1 MSYQEGYTNSGQV
14 RPERNETAPPQALFS
29 ENEVKSRFYH
39 DIENRFMILRK
50 AYGIIQAKTT
60 LDSLDLVMIVEKEW
74 PIWKKMIAL
83 KMEEAALLEMMEQER
98 KSRRQ
103 PAKPKPKP
111 EKTTCNKPK
120 TLKYYTHGNNSL
132 LMKQRKR
139 VMLVFRKFNEWKWID
154 VKTKAEDLEAF
165 FEGEPRHCNITWT
178 GNATVLTILLQKL
191 LKQPYIG
198 RQTRC
203 SAKSLVE
210 QQFGLTANSDKT
222 RIDSDAEGK
231 IYAILYILNVNNP
244 IPERPE
250 RDGDERYDTSDATL
264 KLLGDKLRSTKGI

>member
-14 RPERNETAPPQALFS
+14 RPERNETAQPQALFS

-60 LDSLDLVMIVEKEW
+60 LDSLDLVMTVEKEW
-74 PIWKKMIAL
+74 PIWKRTITL

-111 EKTTCNKPK
+111 EKTTSNKPK

-139 VMLVFRKFNEWKWID
+139 VDIVFRKWTEWKWID
-154 VKTKAEDLEAF
+154 AKTKAEDFDAL
-165 FEGEPRHCNITWT
+165 FEGVPRHCNITWT
-178 GNATVLTILLQKL
+178 AGNTILTILVQEL
-191 LKQPYIG
+191 LKQPYIEK
-198 RQTRC
+198 QTRC

-210 QQFGLTANSDKT
+210 QQFGLTPNSDRNRLESNDEDKIKIT
-222 RIDSDAEGK
+222 LLILDVRNPLPEPRRGNDEGPDLRDAALKAVYKGQLRI
-231 IYAILYILNVNNP
+231 
-244 IPERPE
+244 
-250 RDGDERYDTSDATL
+250 
-264 KLLGDKLRSTKGI
+264 TKEV